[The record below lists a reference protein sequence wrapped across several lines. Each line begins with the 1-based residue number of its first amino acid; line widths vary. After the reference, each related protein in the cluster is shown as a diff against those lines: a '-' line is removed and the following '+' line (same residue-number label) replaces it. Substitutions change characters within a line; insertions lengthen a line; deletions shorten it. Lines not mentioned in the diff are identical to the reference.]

1 MLIMAI
7 YKAHFPLKRKG
18 SKTWGA
24 LALSA
29 LFLAKT
35 PSEYIQRGFFLF
47 LGSQKCT
54 KNAPKLQL
62 QLTKY
67 IIKIGGA
74 WQVVSKFSSPNWVK
88 TDIWEL
94 CDGIFRILGISNNH
108 PTINTIGMNAC
119 LVKQ

>member
-54 KNAPKLQL
+54 KNAPKLIPPAEWTGRQN
-62 QLTKY
+62 
-67 IIKIGGA
+67 G
-74 WQVVSKFSSPNWVK
+74 SKEKSS
-88 TDIWEL
+88 L
-94 CDGIFRILGISNNH
+94 CAS
-108 PTINTIGMNAC
+108 
-119 LVKQ
+119 